1 VNNVNCQSLTKK
13 VKAADKS
20 ETQSD
25 KENKNN
31 KKYGQLLGQ
40 SIFSVFMK
48 LTIFSDK
55 NGLSEKVN
63 FL

>member
-40 SIFSVFMK
+40 KHFFQ
-48 LTIFSDK
+48 
-55 NGLSEKVN
+55 